1 MNDILFVILR
11 RLRRPLIVLIIAYAV
26 SVWGLV
32 LIPGVDK
39 EGNVVNLGF
48 FHAFYFIS
56 YTATTIGF
64 GELPYEFTDAQ
75 RAWTIFCIYGCVV
88 SWAYALGSIFHLS
101 QDQTFREA
109 ITRRRFALRVAAQ
122 QEPFI
127 LIVGYGQSG
136 IMLARMLDR
145 MGWRM
150 VIVELRSNRA
160 ASIEISEFEHHPK
173 FLAGDGRLPD
183 VLVDAGVTH
192 RKCVAMVALAG
203 NDETNQSVA
212 ICGTVLNPS
221 VRIIARVHT
230 PIAKANLE
238 SFKNIEL
245 INPYELLARNIGLD
259 LCNPEKQHVMW
270 WLSGL
275 PGGQRPDPLNLPRGY
290 WVVCGKGSFGR
301 YIAAAMETAGVT
313 WSFADLDSGGCD
325 GGVDGD
331 HHESALEALVAAGV
345 ERAVGLVAGTEN
357 DAINLATVT
366 RARSVNPGIYVVIR
380 QVNAANAS
388 LIEAAM
394 APLRFIRAEV
404 VSHKARELL
413 TSPLLIRF
421 LRHVAE
427 DDALAEKTT
436 ALLVQFVGNNVP
448 FMWVFDCYTVYAG
461 LKEVLGPETNP
472 PLSIG
477 DLLINP
483 ENNTEHLNA
492 IPLLLLRKKQEYP
505 CPDENTRLLPGDR
518 ILFAGRRNVEAVQKR
533 FYLEPSPLTYVRTGV
548 EPPRSWLFKEIG
560 RVSSKREQRRRV
572 EAIRRERLQRTR

>member
-11 RLRRPLIVLIIAYAV
+11 RLRRPLIILIIAYAV

-32 LIPGVDK
+32 LIPGVDQ
-39 EGNVVNLGF
+39 EGNVVHLGF

-64 GELPYEFTDAQ
+64 GELPFEFTDAQ
-75 RAWTIFCIYGCVV
+75 RAWTIFCIYFCVV

-101 QDQTFREA
+101 QDQTFRDA
-109 ITRRRFALRVAAQ
+109 IMRRRFALRVASQ
-122 QEPFI
+122 QDPFI

-145 MGWRM
+145 MEWRM
-150 VIVELRSNRA
+150 VIVELRKDRA
-160 ASIEISEFEHHPK
+160 ASIEISEFEHTPE
-173 FLAGDGRLPD
+173 FLAADGRLPD

-192 RKCVAMVALAG
+192 RKCVAMVALVG
-203 NDETNQSVA
+203 NDDYNQSVA
-212 ICGTVLNPS
+212 ICGAVLNPS

-230 PIAKANLE
+230 PVAKANLE
-238 SFKNIEL
+238 SFKNIEQ
-245 INPYELLARNIGLD
+245 INPYELFAGNIRLD
-259 LCNPEKQHVMW
+259 LCNPEKQRVIW
-270 WLSGL
+270 WLSSL
-275 PGGQRPDPLNLPRGY
+275 PGGQRPDPLNLPRGH
-290 WVVCGKGSFGR
+290 WVVCGKGNFGR
-301 YIAAAMETAGVT
+301 YVTESLESAGVT
-313 WSFADLDSGGCD
+313 CSIADYDPGASGGD
-325 GGVDGD
+325 DERD
-331 HHESALEALVAAGV
+331 HHENALDALVTAGIQQ
-345 ERAVGLVAGTEN
+345 AVGLVACTEI

-380 QVNAANAS
+380 QANAANAS

-394 APLRFIRAEV
+394 SPLRFIQAEV

-421 LRHVAE
+421 LRHVDE
-427 DDALAEKTT
+427 DEALAERTSV
-436 ALLVQFVGNNVP
+436 LLEQFIGDKVP

-461 LKEVLGPETNP
+461 LKEVLGPETDP

-483 ENNTEHLNA
+483 ENNAEHLNA
-492 IPLLLLRKKQEYP
+492 VPLLLLRKKQEFP
-505 CPDENTRLLPGDR
+505 CPAENTRLLPGDR

-548 EPPRSWLFKEIG
+548 EPPRSWLFKELG
-560 RVSSKREQRRRV
+560 RFHKQREHDRRI
-572 EAIRRERLQRTR
+572 AAHPKT

>member
-32 LIPGVDK
+32 LIPGVDR
-39 EGNVVNLGF
+39 EGNVVHLGF

-64 GELPYEFTDAQ
+64 GELPFEFTDAQ
-75 RAWTIFCIYGCVV
+75 RAWTIFCIYFCVV

-101 QDQTFREA
+101 QDQTFRDA
-109 ITRRRFALRVAAQ
+109 IMRRRFALRVAAQ

-127 LIVGYGQSG
+127 HLAGYGQSG

-145 MGWRM
+145 MGWRL
-150 VIVELRSNRA
+150 VIVEMRKDRA
-160 ASIEISEFEHHPK
+160 ASIEITEFERTPD
-173 FLAGDGRLPD
+173 FLAADGRLPD

-192 RKCVAMVALAG
+192 RKCVAMVVLVG
-203 NDETNQSVA
+203 NDENNQSVA

-221 VRIIARVHT
+221 LRIIARGHT
-230 PIAKANLE
+230 PIAKGNLD

-245 INPYELLARNIGLD
+245 INPYELIARDIGLD
-259 LCNPEKQHVMW
+259 LCNPGKQHVIW

-275 PGGQRPDPLNLPRGY
+275 PGGQRPEPLNLPRGH

-301 YIAAAMETAGVT
+301 YIAAALETAGVT
-313 WSFADLDSGGCD
+313 WSFADFDFGGGD
-325 GGVDGD
+325 GGAERD
-331 HHESALEALVAAGV
+331 HHESALEVLMAAGL
-345 ERAVGLVAGTEN
+345 EHAVGLVAGTEN
-357 DAINLATVT
+357 DALNLATVT

-388 LIEAAM
+388 LVEAAM
-394 APLRFIRAEV
+394 SPLRFIRAEV

-421 LRHVAE
+421 FRHVAE
-427 DDALAEKTT
+427 DNALAEKTT
-436 ALLVQFVGNNVP
+436 KLLVQFVGNNVP
-448 FMWVFDCYTVYAG
+448 FMWVFDCYTVYPG
-461 LKEVLGPETNP
+461 LKQVLGPDTAP

-477 DLLINP
+477 DLLISP
-483 ENNTEHLNA
+483 ENNAEHLNA
-492 IPLLLLRKKQEYP
+492 IPLLLLRKKQEFP

-533 FYLEPSPLTYVRTGV
+533 FYLEPSPLAYVRTGV
-548 EPPRSWLFKEIG
+548 EPPRSWLFKELG
-560 RVSSKREQRRRV
+560 RIRKRREHDLRIEEYAKHSKRSR
-572 EAIRRERLQRTR
+572 